1 MLMLTIQPKDD
12 AFCTVKRKTKSN
24 KKRNSVNGSCVVK
37 ACKTGRAYHGFH
49 WKYIEDEVEDR
60 EEE

>member
-24 KKRNSVNGSCVVK
+24 KKRN
-37 ACKTGRAYHGFH
+37 A
-49 WKYIEDEVEDR
+49 VEYCL
-60 EEE
+60 